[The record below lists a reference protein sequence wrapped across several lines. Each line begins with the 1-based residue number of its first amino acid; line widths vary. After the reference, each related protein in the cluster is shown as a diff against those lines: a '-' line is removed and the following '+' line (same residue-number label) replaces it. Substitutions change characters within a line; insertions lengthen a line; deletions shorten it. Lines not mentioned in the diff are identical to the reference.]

1 VYFQKD
7 WLLRQ
12 IQMTAQMMAKAV
24 FNKSTPFY
32 EMENREVQTAGDLLH
47 GKLMRLLEEA
57 RFNEAE
63 NLLFSELEENG
74 IAGLRAALDFYAR
87 LNQFDDET
95 LVQNG
100 FEREEIAQGLEDIK
114 NMFGII
120 L

>member
-1 VYFQKD
+1 MYFQKD

-12 IQMTAQMMAKAV
+12 IQITAQMMAKAV

-47 GKLMRLLEEA
+47 EKLMRLLEEA
-57 RFNEAE
+57 RVNEAE
-63 NLLFSELEENG
+63 DLLFEELDQYG
-74 IAGLRAALDFYAR
+74 ITCLRAALDFYAR
-87 LNQFDDET
+87 LNEFDDET
-95 LVQNG
+95 LTRNG